1 MAKSI
6 LIALLVAPIAQS
18 LIAPRPLTR
27 RSALRAE
34 VAEVDE
40 EAPPPLT
47 DAQADAKN
55 GEFRHQLKEHWK
67 ALKTQEVDAT
77 TVRACVAASRFALLL
92 RHPSAT
98 L

>member
-18 LIAPRPLTR
+18 LIAPRPWTR

-47 DAQADAKN
+47 DAQADAKKETLEFLQTRYFFGRELPALAGLCQSAQVGAAPLYALS
-55 GEFRHQLKEHWK
+55 GEEM
-67 ALKTQEVDAT
+67 
-77 TVRACVAASRFALLL
+77 AS
-92 RHPSAT
+92 
-98 L
+98 